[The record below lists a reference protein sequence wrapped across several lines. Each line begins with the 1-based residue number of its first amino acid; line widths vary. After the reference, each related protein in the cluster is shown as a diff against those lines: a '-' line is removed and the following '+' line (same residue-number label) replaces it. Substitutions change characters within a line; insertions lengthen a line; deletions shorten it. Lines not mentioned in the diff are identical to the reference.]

1 MNRRRSKYNLRKL
14 PEHDILVNGQI
25 PEARMKEFMDTVSP
39 CRVSVTPLSASW
51 QGMNTEELLAAATR
65 DVLQVGQLVFRGNY
79 LSNIK
84 IKCFL
89 KGPAADVRGIAPLRK
104 KSPGRS
110 DADVRRSQDRRPD
123 VESDSCDSI
132 DDILK
137 SSSESS
143 DSGTVNGRWRIF
155 TFTFGFQ
162 IVTR

>member
-1 MNRRRSKYNLRKL
+1 M
-14 PEHDILVNGQI
+14 
-25 PEARMKEFMDTVSP
+25 F
-39 CRVSVTPLSASW
+39 
-51 QGMNTEELLAAATR
+51 
-65 DVLQVGQLVFRGNY
+65 
-79 LSNIK
+79 
-84 IKCFL
+84 FL
-89 KGPAADVRGIAPLRK
+89 KGPAADVREIAPLRK

-110 DADVRRSQDRRPD
+110 DADVRHSKDRRPA

-143 DSGTVNGRWRIF
+143 ASGTVNGRWRIF

>member
-79 LSNIK
+79 LLN
-84 IKCFL
+84 
-89 KGPAADVRGIAPLRK
+89 
-104 KSPGRS
+104 
-110 DADVRRSQDRRPD
+110 
-123 VESDSCDSI
+123 
-132 DDILK
+132 
-137 SSSESS
+137 
-143 DSGTVNGRWRIF
+143 
-155 TFTFGFQ
+155 TF
-162 IVTR
+162 